1 MFDPTAFD
9 NMKVVIE
16 GAIYDLDLEG
26 EINII
31 DRNDFINLAKM
42 SRSFDVSF
50 ILPENK
56 NRRVIA
62 KIMLES
68 NLSNLAAE
76 LLPGSLSDKYSGS
89 NVKLEFQLES
99 SLNQENYIQI
109 EALLLDVWGETR
121 KIGQTVQYDPLERKQ
136 ESLNIFTV
144 EFERLVRE
152 EQLDDLAGMV
162 QFMVTTVQQ
171 LSQFTSK
178 PAL

>member
-16 GAIYDLDLEG
+16 GAIYDLDLDG
-26 EINII
+26 EITII
-31 DRNDFINLAKM
+31 DRNDLINLAKM
-42 SRSFDVSF
+42 SRGFDVSF
-50 ILPENK
+50 ILPGTK
-56 NRRVIA
+56 QVMA

-89 NVKLEFQLES
+89 MVKLEFQLEC
-99 SLNQENYIQI
+99 SLTPEDSIKI
-109 EALLLDVWGETR
+109 EAVLLDSWGETR
-121 KIGQTVQYDPLERKQ
+121 KVRQMVQNYPLENPQ
-136 ESLNIFTV
+136 ETLNIFTV

-162 QFMVTTVQQ
+162 QFMVTTIQQ
-171 LSQFTSK
+171 LSPFTSK

>member
-16 GAIYDLDLEG
+16 GAIYDLDLDG
-26 EINII
+26 EITII
-31 DRNDFINLAKM
+31 DRNDLINLAKM
-42 SRSFDVSF
+42 SRGFDVSF
-50 ILPENK
+50 ILPGTK
-56 NRRVIA
+56 RVMA

-89 NVKLEFQLES
+89 MVKLEFQLEC
-99 SLNQENYIQI
+99 SLTPEDSIQI
-109 EALLLDVWGETR
+109 EKLLLDNWGETR
-121 KIGQTVQYDPLERKQ
+121 KVRQMVQYYPLEKPQ
-136 ESLNIFTV
+136 ETLNIFTV

-152 EQLDDLAGMV
+152 EQLDDLADMV
-162 QFMVTTVQQ
+162 QFMVTTIQQ